1 MMLIE
6 NVEALKTWLT
16 KTLSPIS
23 DADPASLAKYVV
35 ALVKK
40 DKVDKDLKEVCIDQL
55 EVFLQTKTKDFVDQ
69 LFEAL
74 NSKEYLKHA
83 SDSSTK
89 SAPVQEVKSDTVL
102 AVKSDRRKD
111 SSDSKKPRSASEKGR
126 EVKKEDRRHGSRSP
140 SPRDRRHGSRS
151 PSPRDRRRDYD
162 DRRRRH
168 DDRRTSVERRT
179 FRRRSRSFSPR
190 SPRRARGRSR
200 SPRDRGRSRSY
211 SRSRSRSRPRS
222 WSKSR
227 SRSRSRERKVYN
239 RQQPDSRGST
249 PTLDNGKYDSTSA
262 IPTVGSAMYSI
273 PRGEGVYSSESHPQG
288 LPALPAPS
296 RQRCK
301 DYDEKGFCMRGDL
314 CPFDHGLDPVI
325 VEDVSIPPPPYVP
338 GPPVIPANGAPRMPG
353 PGPGFVPR
361 PPPPAL
367 GPLPLPPRPDHFEPY
382 NPEAPGM
389 TGPPRQPFWHGP
401 PPSQPQ
407 GTQPGGNFPPFPPPQ
422 NPTVQVR
429 NREHLISV
437 TVKDDKDE
445 RSIVPPGTESSE
457 PRPENTLSNS
467 NTEGK
472 PERTVIPPKRSY
484 NSGPGQGHRG
494 YINPY
499 HQNNYRPSAPKKP
512 FDFSRVGGYRP
523 PDTDNLSLE
532 VRKIPKEF
540 NNIMAIN
547 QHFSKFGNLTNIQV
561 NFENDPEAALV
572 TFGTNQE
579 ALACYRSTEPLFNN
593 RFVKVFWHKNK
604 DKNREKSEG
613 ADDQQQDQRSVKE
626 RLGPPII
633 PHPSKLSLNNMK
645 PKTVEQPVP
654 AEKTVIYTSSV
665 GNITKTV
672 YNPEAIKAKVAITS
686 PTAVGSASF
695 VSKIEAIKRQEE
707 KKKEMMKKKAELQ
720 KQKHELLLKQV
731 EQQKMLISKLEKTK
745 SPEEKT
751 KIMKT
756 IDVLAK
762 SVEKIKSELMPPSK
776 PTPQGVAKSVTT
788 PEEARKEIL
797 DTELE
802 LFNKEHS
809 GEDTTALKLK
819 LSELTKQ
826 AAAMGLLGRGR
837 GRGRAA
843 PRPREANT
851 WVAAGL
857 RGRGKPTHAHNPGSR
872 KLDKR
877 PKQLEVTGF
886 DWEEREQ
893 LNQHFS
899 KFCSVEKIDFEDEDK
914 SAVVS
919 FKSRDNA
926 EKALRHCETYMGK
939 KLIMNWYTGAK
950 VKPGQTDDSNY
961 QDEEAADPE
970 VEGHVEDDLD
980 EEALLAGDD
989 EDEEDEESRSWRR

>member
-1 MMLIE
+1 MLIE
-6 NVEALKTWLT
+6 NLEALKIWLT

-23 DADPASLAKYVV
+23 DADPASLGKYVV

-69 LFEAL
+69 LFDAL
-74 NSKEYLKHA
+74 NSKEYLKYA
-83 SDSSTK
+83 PDSSVKSMPVLESKSDS
-89 SAPVQEVKSDTVL
+89 VL
-102 AVKSDRRKD
+102 SVKSDRRKD
-111 SSDSKKPRSASEKGR
+111 STDAKKPRGTSEKAR
-126 EVKKEDRRHGSRSP
+126 EVKKDDRRHGSRSP
-140 SPRDRRHGSRS
+140 SPRDRK
-151 PSPRDRRRDYD
+151 RDYD

-168 DDRRTSVERRT
+168 DDRRMSDERRGY
-179 FRRRSRSFSPR
+179 RRRSRSYSPR
-190 SPRRARGRSR
+190 SPRRTRGRSR
-200 SPRDRGRSRSY
+200 SPRDRGRSRSW

-222 WSKSR
+222 FSKSR
-227 SRSRSRERKVYN
+227 SRSRSRERKVYSK
-239 RQQPDSRGST
+239 QQPDSRGST
-249 PTLDNGKYDSTSA
+249 PTLDNGKYDTTSA
-262 IPTVGSAMYSI
+262 IPTVGSAMYSV

-314 CPFDHGLDPVI
+314 CPYDHGLDPVI

-338 GPPVIPANGAPRMPG
+338 GTGPPAMPANGAPRL
-353 PGPGFVPR
+353 PGPGFVQR

-367 GPLPLPPRPDHFEPY
+367 GPLPMPLRPDHFEPY

-407 GTQPGGNFPPFPPPQ
+407 GAPPGSNFHRFPPPS
-422 NPTVQVR
+422 NPSVQVR

-437 TVKDDKDE
+437 TVKDDNEDNA
-445 RSIVPPGTESSE
+445 IVPPGTESSE
-457 PRPENTLSNS
+457 QKFENTVTNS
-467 NTEGK
+467 NNEGK
-472 PERTVIPPKRSY
+472 AERTVIPPKRPYS
-484 NSGPGQGHRG
+484 SGPGQGHRG
-494 YINPY
+494 YLNPY
-499 HQNNYRPSAPKKP
+499 HQNNYRPSGPKKP
-512 FDFSRVGGYRP
+512 FDFSRIGGYRP

-547 QHFSKFGNLTNIQV
+547 EHFSKFGNLTNIQV

-572 TFGTNQE
+572 TFSTNKE
-579 ALACYRSTEPLFNN
+579 ALSCYRSTEPLFNN

-604 DKNREKSEG
+604 DKSRETSEG
-613 ADDQQQDQRSVKE
+613 AGDQQQDQRSVKE

-633 PHPSKLSLNNMK
+633 PHPSKLSLNNTK
-645 PKTVEQPVP
+645 PKTVEQPLPSVK
-654 AEKTVIYTSSV
+654 EKTVIYTSSV

-672 YNPEAIKAKVAITS
+672 YNPEAMKTKMGITS

-707 KKKEMMKKKAELQ
+707 KKKEMMKKKSELQ
-720 KQKHELLLKQV
+720 KQKRELLLKQL

-745 SPEEKT
+745 NAEEKANI
-751 KIMKT
+751 KKT
-756 IDVLAK
+756 IDVLSK
-762 SVEKIKSELMPPSK
+762 SVETIQAELMPSK
-776 PTPQGVAKSVTT
+776 PAPLGVAKNVST

-802 LFNKEHS
+802 LFNKEHA
-809 GEDTTALKLK
+809 GEDTSALKLK

-843 PRPREANT
+843 PRPRGANT

-857 RGRGKPTHAHNPGSR
+857 RGRGKPTNMPNPGSR

-886 DWEEREQ
+886 DWEERED

-899 KFCSVEKIDFEDEDK
+899 KFCMVEKIDFEDEDSK
-914 SAVVS
+914 SAVVT
-919 FKSRDNA
+919 FQSRDEA
-926 EKALRHCETYMGK
+926 EKALRHCETYKDK
-939 KLIMNWYTGAK
+939 KLIMNWYTKAK
-950 VKPGQTDDSNY
+950 VKPTEESNF
-961 QDEEAADPE
+961 QDEETADPE
-970 VEGHVEDDLD
+970 VDGHVEDDLD

-989 EDEEDEESRSWRR
+989 EEEEDEESRSWRR

>member
-1 MMLIE
+1 
-6 NVEALKTWLT
+6 
-16 KTLSPIS
+16 
-23 DADPASLAKYVV
+23 
-35 ALVKK
+35 
-40 DKVDKDLKEVCIDQL
+40 
-55 EVFLQTKTKDFVDQ
+55 
-69 LFEAL
+69 
-74 NSKEYLKHA
+74 
-83 SDSSTK
+83 
-89 SAPVQEVKSDTVL
+89 
-102 AVKSDRRKD
+102 
-111 SSDSKKPRSASEKGR
+111 
-126 EVKKEDRRHGSRSP
+126 
-140 SPRDRRHGSRS
+140 
-151 PSPRDRRRDYD
+151 
-162 DRRRRH
+162 
-168 DDRRTSVERRT
+168 
-179 FRRRSRSFSPR
+179 
-190 SPRRARGRSR
+190 
-200 SPRDRGRSRSY
+200 
-211 SRSRSRSRPRS
+211 
-222 WSKSR
+222 
-227 SRSRSRERKVYN
+227 
-239 RQQPDSRGST
+239 
-249 PTLDNGKYDSTSA
+249 
-262 IPTVGSAMYSI
+262 MYSI

-338 GPPVIPANGAPRMPG
+338 GPPVITPNGAPRMPG

-407 GTQPGGNFPPFPPPQ
+407 GTQPGGSFPPFPPPQ

-457 PRPENTLSNS
+457 PRSENTLSNS

-613 ADDQQQDQRSVKE
+613 GDDQQHDQRSVKE

-672 YNPEAIKAKVAITS
+672 YNPEAIKAKAAITS

-950 VKPGQTDDSNY
+950 VKPGQTDDSNF

>member
-1 MMLIE
+1 MLIE
-6 NVEALKTWLT
+6 NVEALKIWLT

-23 DADPASLAKYVV
+23 DADPASLAKYVL

-40 DKVDKDLKEVCIDQL
+40 DKVDRDLREVCIDQL
-55 EVFLQTKTKDFVDQ
+55 EVFLQGKTKDFVDA

-74 NSKEYLKHA
+74 TSKEYLKHA
-83 SDSSTK
+83 PDSSTK
-89 SAPVQEVKSDTVL
+89 TPAVDDTKSDVSL
-102 AVKSDRRKD
+102 PSKSDSRKD
-111 SSDSKKPRSASEKGR
+111 SGDSKKTKITIEKGR
-126 EVKKEDRRHGSRSP
+126 EVKREDRRHGSRSL
-140 SPRDRRHGSRS
+140 SPRE
-151 PSPRDRRRDYD
+151 RRRDID
-162 DRRRRH
+162 DRKRRH
-168 DDRRTSVERRT
+168 DDRRLSDERRSY
-179 FRRRSRSFSPR
+179 RRRSRSYSPR
-190 SPRRARGRSR
+190 SPRRTRGRSR
-200 SPRDRGRSRSY
+200 SPRDRGRSRSWSR

-227 SRSRSRERKVYN
+227 SRSRSRERRVYN
-239 RQQPDSRGST
+239 KQQPDSRGST
-249 PTLDNGKYDSTSA
+249 PTLDNGKYDTTST
-262 IPTVGSAMYSI
+262 IPTVGSA
-273 PRGEGVYSSESHPQG
+273 VYSVPRVEGGYPSESHSQG
-288 LPALPAPS
+288 LPAVPAPS

-338 GPPVIPANGAPRMPG
+338 GPPVIPSNGAPRMPG
-353 PGPGFVPR
+353 PGFVNR
-361 PPPPAL
+361 PPPPTL
-367 GPLPLPPRPDHFEPY
+367 GGPLPMPPRPDHFEY

-389 TGPPRQPFWHGP
+389 TGPPRQSFWHGP
-401 PPSQPQ
+401 PPPRPQ
-407 GTQPGGNFPPFPPPQ
+407 GAQPAANFPPFPPPQ
-422 NPTVQVR
+422 NPSVQVR
-429 NREHLISV
+429 NREHLINI
-437 TVKDDKDE
+437 TVNDDSE
-445 RSIVPPGTESSE
+445 ENAIVPPGTESTE
-457 PRPENTLSNS
+457 PGPENTLIDSR
-467 NTEGK
+467 TEGK
-472 PERTVIPPKRSY
+472 PGRTVIPPKRPY
-484 NSGPGQGHRG
+484 NSGPGQVHRG
-494 YINPY
+494 YLNPY

-512 FDFSRVGGYRP
+512 FDFSRVGGYRK
-523 PDTDNLSLE
+523 PDTDALSLE

-540 NNIMAIN
+540 NNIAAIN
-547 QHFSKFGNLTNIQV
+547 QHFCKFGNLTNIQV

-572 TFGTNQE
+572 TFSTNQE

-604 DKNREKSEG
+604 ENTQEKIDISG
-613 ADDQQQDQRSVKE
+613 DQVPDQRSIKE

-633 PHPSKLSLNNMK
+633 PHPSKLSLNNTK
-645 PKTVEQPVP
+645 PKTTEQSAPP
-654 AEKTVIYTSSV
+654 APPSKEKTVIYTSSV

-672 YNPEAIKAKVAITS
+672 YNPEVIKAKAAITS

-720 KQKHELLLKQV
+720 KQKHELLVKQV

-745 SPEEKT
+745 NAEEKAE
-751 KIMKT
+751 IMKT
-756 IDVLAK
+756 IDMLSK
-762 SVEKIKSELMPPSK
+762 SVEKIKSELTANK
-776 PTPQGVAKSVTT
+776 PKGVAKNVTT

-809 GEDTTALKLK
+809 GEDTTALKQK

-843 PRPREANT
+843 PRPRGANT

-857 RGRGKPTHAHNPGSR
+857 QGRGKPTHHIPTQGSR

-886 DWEEREQ
+886 NWEEREQ

-899 KFCSVEKIDFEDEDK
+899 KFCHVEKIDFEEEDK
-914 SAVVS
+914 SAVVT
-919 FKSRDNA
+919 FHTRAEA
-926 EKALRHCETYMGK
+926 EKALLHCVMYMGK
-939 KLIMNWYTGAK
+939 NLIMNWHTGAK
-950 VKPGQTDDSNY
+950 IKPGQFADNNY
-961 QDEEAADPE
+961 QDEETAE
-970 VEGHVEDDLD
+970 VEGEGHVEDDLD
-980 EEALLAGDD
+980 
-989 EDEEDEESRSWRR
+989 